1 MGVQAGDELPGWTME
16 SVDRE
21 KMKTMAMLLEDSN
34 LIHTDAAVVAALGM
48 GDRPVNQGPTNL
60 AYALN
65 MLAKWSGGFDG
76 ITGVNVRFL
85 ANVFSEDR
93 VTAHGR
99 VLSIDDGHDAHR
111 GDEGH
116 SDEGHSDVGGDVGG
130 GAQLAECEIRLEG
143 PAGTVIQGTASVR
156 LSGGR

>member
-1 MGVQAGDELPGWTME
+1 MSVQAGDEIPGWTME

-21 KMKTMAMLLEDSN
+21 KMKTMAVLLEDSN
-34 LIHTDAAVVAALGM
+34 LIHTDPAVVAALGL
-48 GDRPVNQGPTNL
+48 GDRPVNQGPANL

-65 MLAKWSGGFDG
+65 MLAQWSGGFDT
-76 ITGVNVRFL
+76 IADVNVRFL

-99 VLSIDDGHDAHR
+99 VLSVDGRDA
-111 GDEGH
+111 D
-116 SDEGHSDVGGDVGG
+116 GGDLGGGDLGGGDLGG
-130 GAQLAECEIRLEG
+130 GAGGGTQLAGCEIRLEG
-143 PAGTVIQGTASVR
+143 PSGTVIQGTASVR

>member
-1 MGVQAGDELPGWTME
+1 MMDAQAGDEIPGWAME

-21 KMKTMAMLLEDSN
+21 KMKAMAALLEDSN
-34 LIHTDAAVVAALGM
+34 LIHTDAAVVAALGL

-65 MLAKWSGGFDG
+65 MLAEWSGGFDT

-99 VLSIDDGHDAHR
+99 VLSA
-111 GDEGH
+111 GDEG
-116 SDEGHSDVGGDVGG
+116 DAGG
-130 GAQLAECEIRLEG
+130 GRLAECEIWLEG

-156 LSGGR
+156 LDGSR

>member
-1 MGVQAGDELPGWTME
+1 MGAQAGDEIPGWTME

-21 KMKTMAMLLEDSN
+21 KMKTMAVLLEDSN
-34 LIHTDAAVVAALGM
+34 LIHTDPAVVAALGL

-65 MLAKWSGGFDG
+65 MLAEWSGGFDR
-76 ITGVNVRFL
+76 ISGVNVRFL

-99 VLSIDDGHDAHR
+99 VLSVDG
-111 GDEGH
+111 
-116 SDEGHSDVGGDVGG
+116 GGDAGG
-130 GAQLAECEIRLEG
+130 DAGGDQLAECEIRLEG

-156 LSGGR
+156 LSGGG

>member
-1 MGVQAGDELPGWTME
+1 MMDMQAGDEIPGWTME

-21 KMKTMAMLLEDSN
+21 KMKTMAALLEDSN
-34 LIHTDAAVVAALGM
+34 LIHTDAAVVAALGL
-48 GDRPVNQGPTNL
+48 GGRPVNQGPTNL

-65 MLAKWSGGFDG
+65 MLAEWSGGFGTIAD
-76 ITGVNVRFL
+76 VNVRFL

-99 VLSIDDGHDAHR
+99 VLSVTDGAA
-111 GDEGH
+111 GD
-116 SDEGHSDVGGDVGG
+116 SDGGD
-130 GAQLAECEIRLEG
+130 ARLAECEIWLEG

-156 LSGGR
+156 LNGGRERLAVRP

>member
-1 MGVQAGDELPGWTME
+1 MDARAGDEIPSWTME

-21 KMKTMAMLLEDSN
+21 KMKTMAGLLEDTN
-34 LIHTDAAVVAALGM
+34 LIHTDAAVVAALGL
-48 GDRPVNQGPTNL
+48 GDRPVNQGPVNL

-65 MLAKWSGGFDG
+65 MLAEWSGGFD
-76 ITGVNVRFL
+76 TLAEVKVRFL

-99 VLSIDDGHDAHR
+99 VLSVGDAP
-111 GDEGH
+111 EA
-116 SDEGHSDVGGDVGG
+116 GDVGDGG
-130 GAQLAECEIRLEG
+130 GAGGGARVAECEIRLEG

-156 LSGGR
+156 LSHPRH

>member
-1 MGVQAGDELPGWTME
+1 MSVQAGDEIPGWTME

-21 KMKTMAMLLEDSN
+21 KMKTMAMLLKDSN
-34 LIHTDAAVVAALGM
+34 LIHTDAAVVAALGL
-48 GDRPVNQGPTNL
+48 GDRPVNQGPSNL

-65 MLAKWSGGFDG
+65 MLAQWAGGFEG
-76 ITGVNVRFL
+76 IVDVNVRFL
-85 ANVFSEDR
+85 ANVFSEDS

-99 VLSIDDGHDAHR
+99 VLSVDR
-111 GDEGH
+111 GDA
-116 SDEGHSDVGGDVGG
+116 GG
-130 GAQLAECEIRLEG
+130 GTQLAECEIRVEG